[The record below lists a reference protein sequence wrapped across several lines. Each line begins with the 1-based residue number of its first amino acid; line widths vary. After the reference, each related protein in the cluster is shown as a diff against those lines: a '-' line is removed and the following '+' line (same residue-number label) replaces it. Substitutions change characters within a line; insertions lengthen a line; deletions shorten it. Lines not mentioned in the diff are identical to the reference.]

1 VEHWRKHAYPNH
13 RQSDGLVSKVQEFI
27 VPGFPTLIDHQRR
40 LDEVGRVGASKAELV
55 IPALGGDRE
64 KDASMR
70 Y

>member
-1 VEHWRKHAYPNH
+1 M
-13 RQSDGLVSKVQEFI
+13 
-27 VPGFPTLIDHQRR
+27 PGFPTLIDHQRR